1 MKKNGKK
8 KVNAKKIGK
17 VKVPKGSFA
26 FVKKNGDVMAVKPKR
41 GRK

>member
-1 MKKNGKK
+1 MKKEGKK
-8 KVNAKKIGK
+8 KIGAKKIGK

-26 FVKKNGDVMAVKPKR
+26 FVKKNGDVMAFKPRR

>member
-1 MKKNGKK
+1 MKKEGKK
-8 KVNAKKIGK
+8 KIGAKKIGK

-26 FVKKNGDVMAVKPKR
+26 FVKKNGDVKAFKPKR